1 VAGPRMT
8 ATEVMERSIE
18 TARLLGAT
26 YGRLQAELT
35 TPLIT
40 RAIAILRRRG
50 EIPDLVLDGREVDLQ
65 YRSPLARSQARQDVR
80 ELLTWLEA
88 TAKMGAEA
96 TAVVDIPGAAR
107 WLGERLGVPGQLVR
121 DLDLPP
127 TLLDQLG
134 QAVAAAAADEPTEAV
149 DG

>member
-1 VAGPRMT
+1 MT
-8 ATEVMERSIE
+8 ATEVVERSVE

-35 TPLIT
+35 TPLLL

-50 EIPDLVLDGREVDLQ
+50 EIPDILLDGREVDLQ

-80 ELLTWLEA
+80 ETLTWLEA
-88 TAKMGAEA
+88 VGRMGAEA
-96 TAVVDIPGAAR
+96 MAVVDVPGAAR

-121 DLDLPP
+121 DLDLPAA
-127 TLLDQLG
+127 LLDELER
-134 QAVAAAAADEPTEAV
+134 VADAAEPSN
-149 DG
+149 D